1 MIDYLLKFDS
11 KDQALTFAEQMGFTT
26 TEEDGNGIETTM
38 AISQSED
45 HSYTVIGEHFVDTG
59 KTETIRDESGME
71 WEQPIMQGDGKHW
84 VLFRDIKGDMD
95 AEPAEEFIIWHS
107 NMTERIRKRDE
118 NGQFIANGYIQ
129 SSKVNEIVTFKE
141 EDRLQSLPYLTFL
154 LKKVLVQALV

>member
-1 MIDYLLKFDS
+1 
-11 KDQALTFAEQMGFTT
+11 MGFTT

-84 VLFRDIKGDMD
+84 VLFRDQAWSG
-95 AEPAEEFIIWHS
+95 S
-107 NMTERIRKRDE
+107 N
-118 NGQFIANGYIQ
+118 Q
-129 SSKVNEIVTFKE
+129 
-141 EDRLQSLPYLTFL
+141 
-154 LKKVLVQALV
+154 

>member
-59 KTETIRDESGME
+59 KTETIRDESGVE

-84 VLFRDIKGDMD
+84 VLFRD
-95 AEPAEEFIIWHS
+95 H
-107 NMTERIRKRDE
+107 
-118 NGQFIANGYIQ
+118 
-129 SSKVNEIVTFKE
+129 
-141 EDRLQSLPYLTFL
+141 
-154 LKKVLVQALV
+154 